1 MNAPVGSVSGD
12 PLPLLVAV
20 AETVGS
26 KEPPVVEVAKEALV
40 VGVAAAPPPAA
51 LVVVS
56 APPAAA
62 EEEEEVPPTALQ
74 RSPVRERTSGRGL
87 VGILRKRVRVC
98 GGLGIGSGIG
108 GENWEDW
115 EVRNASK

>member
-1 MNAPVGSVSGD
+1 MNAPVGWVSD
-12 PLPLLVAV
+12 PPPLPLPVAV

-26 KEPPVVEVAKEALV
+26 KEPSVVEVAKEALV

-62 EEEEEVPPTALQ
+62 EEEEEEPPRALQ

-87 VGILRKRVRVC
+87 VGIHIR
-98 GGLGIGSGIG
+98 GEGL
-108 GENWEDW
+108 W
-115 EVRNASK
+115 